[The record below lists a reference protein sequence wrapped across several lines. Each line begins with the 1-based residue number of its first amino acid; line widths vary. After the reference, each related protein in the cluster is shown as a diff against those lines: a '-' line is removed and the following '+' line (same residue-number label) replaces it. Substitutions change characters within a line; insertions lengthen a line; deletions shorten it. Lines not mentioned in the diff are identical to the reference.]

1 MRLLLLLVITCTTLC
16 CYSQTGNLQD
26 RIKAVENNLAPDMIF
41 GDSVP
46 QLNLLEQMKLYGI
59 NGLSIAVIK
68 GHKLDWAKGYG
79 WADREEKRPVTIDT
93 RFQAASISKSINSLA
108 LLKLVQQGKIDLY
121 ADINNYLLSWKFP
134 YDSLSNNKK
143 ITLANLLSHTAGLS
157 VHGFPG
163 YTSTEERP
171 TVIQILNGIKP
182 ANSKPV
188 RSMFEPG
195 LKFQYSGGG
204 TTITQLLLTDIT
216 GKRYEEYMQ
225 QEVLKPLG
233 MSNSF
238 FSQPPAAGTPALAT
252 AYTNGKAIDG
262 KYHVYP
268 EQAAAGLWTT
278 PSDLSKY
285 IIETQLAYK
294 NKSGKVLNQAWTEKR
309 LTPYIDSNAALGVFI
324 VKKGNE
330 RFFNHNGGNEGFL
343 CTSYGSLESGNGVVI
358 MINSDKYSIIPEVL
372 NSVARVYGWKDF
384 YKPVFRSVY
393 SPSKDTLE
401 KYVGSY
407 LLFKDTITISFC
419 GESLCARQNGQPA
432 SGLKMIFSNS
442 TEFSIPEIPNASIR
456 MLFKE
461 EKVSSF
467 ELTQGG
473 KFIAAKLD

>member
-1 MRLLLLLVITCTTLC
+1 
-16 CYSQTGNLQD
+16 
-26 RIKAVENNLAPDMIF
+26 MIF
-41 GDSVP
+41 GDTVP
-46 QLNLLEQMKLYGI
+46 QWNLLEQMKIYGV

-68 GHKLDWAKGYG
+68 DHKLDWAKGYG
-79 WADREEKRPVTIDT
+79 WADREEKRPVTINT
-93 RFQAASISKSINSLA
+93 RFQAASISKSINALA
-108 LLKLVQQGKIDLY
+108 LLKLVQQGKIKLD
-121 ADINNYLLSWKFP
+121 ADINDYLVSWKFP
-134 YDSLSNNKK
+134 YDSLSRDKK
-143 ITLANLLSHTAGLS
+143 ITVANLLSHTAGLS

-163 YTSTEERP
+163 YKVAEERP
-171 TVIQILNGIKP
+171 TVIQILNGTKP

-204 TTITQLLLTDIT
+204 TTISQLLLTDVT

-238 FSQPPAAGTPALAT
+238 FTQPPAPGTPALAT

-294 NKSGKVLNQAWTEKR
+294 KKSGKVLNQALTEKR

-324 VKKGNE
+324 VKKDQE
-330 RFFNHNGGNEGFL
+330 RYFNHNGGNEGFL

-372 NSVARVYGWKDF
+372 NSVARVYGWKNF
-384 YKPVFRSVY
+384 YKPVFKSVY
-393 SPSKDTLE
+393 YPSKDTLQ

-407 LLFKDTITISFC
+407 LLFNDTITISFC
-419 GESLCARQNGQPA
+419 GESLCVRQNGDPA
-432 SGLKMIFSNS
+432 AGLKTIFSSS
-442 TEFSIPEIPNASIR
+442 TEFSIPEIPNASVR
-456 MLFKE
+456 MLFKD
-461 EKVSSF
+461 EKVGSF

>member
-1 MRLLLLLVITCTTLC
+1 MRLLFLLLVACGTLS
-16 CYSQTGNLQD
+16 CYSQQRNLQD
-26 RIKAVENNLAPDMIF
+26 RIKAVENHLAPDMIF
-41 GDSVP
+41 GDTLP
-46 QLNLLEQMKLYGI
+46 QLNLQKQMEVYGI

-68 GHKLDWAKGYG
+68 DHKLDWAKGYG
-79 WADREEKRPVTIDT
+79 WADLEEKRPVTVNT

-108 LLKLVQQGKIDLY
+108 LLKLVEQGKIDLDT
-121 ADINNYLLSWKFP
+121 DINKYLQSWQFP
-134 YDSLSNNKK
+134 YDSLSKNKK

-157 VHGFPG
+157 VHGFRG
-163 YTSTEERP
+163 YAMTEERP
-171 TVIQILNGIKP
+171 DVVQILDGIKP

-188 RSMFEPG
+188 RSLFEPG

-204 TTITQLLLTDIT
+204 TTITQLLLTGIT

-238 FSQPPAAGTPALAT
+238 FTQPPAVGTPELAT
-252 AYTNGKAIDG
+252 AYTNGKAING

-278 PSDLSKY
+278 PSDLAKY

-294 NKSGKVLNQAWTEKR
+294 NKSAKILNQAYTQKR

-324 VKKGNE
+324 VKKGDD
-330 RFFNHNGGNEGFL
+330 RYFNHNGGNEGFV
-343 CTSYGSLESGNGVVI
+343 CTSYGSLEGGNGVVI
-358 MINSDKYSIIPEVL
+358 MTNGDKFSIISEVL

-384 YKPVFRSVY
+384 YKPVFKSVY
-393 SPSKDTLE
+393 SPTKDTLE
-401 KYVGSY
+401 KYTGNY
-407 LLFKDTITISFC
+407 LLFKDTIAINFC
-419 GESLCARQNGQPA
+419 GETLCAWQNGQPA
-432 SGLKMIFSNS
+432 SGYKLIFTNS

-456 MLFKE
+456 MLFKDG
-461 EKVSSF
+461 KVSSF

-473 KFIAAKLD
+473 KFIANKLD